1 MSIKILQPGLFS
13 TVQDLG
19 RKGYE
24 HIGFSGAGA
33 MDHLVLRLRSH

>member
-19 RKGYE
+19 RIGYE
-24 HIGFSGAGA
+24 PDFGAGA
-33 MDHLVLRLRSH
+33 MDQFSFKVAQS